1 MVECKNRTLLDACRS
16 MIQVA
21 GLPLRFWQEAVATA
35 CYLQNRSPHKILGLQ
50 TPYSLWFKHKPNLGH
65 LRVFGSIAYSHV
77 PADKR
82 KKLDPHTRKCIFT
95 GYGESSGV
103 KAYKLFDPHTRKF
116 FYSRSV
122 IFDEISVLEQ
132 QKQHE
137 VRDFKQN
144 LKINDLITPNVS
156 QIENYGG
163 PITRS
168 FSKQFQNR
176 KHTDVLGEND
186 DVGVT
191 HYLYNNPTYPNKE
204 GFISSC
210 KDHLREKMENENIQ
224 EIQYQDFEMKDYS
237 PNSHQNR
244 EATKIY

>member
-1 MVECKNRTLLDACRS
+1 M
-16 MIQVA
+16 
-21 GLPLRFWQEAVATA
+21 
-35 CYLQNRSPHKILGLQ
+35 
-50 TPYSLWFKHKPNLGH
+50 
-65 LRVFGSIAYSHV
+65 FGSIAYSHV

-132 QKQHE
+132 QKKHE

-144 LKINDLITPNVS
+144 LKTNDLTTPDVS
-156 QIENYGG
+156 QIENYNGL
-163 PITRS
+163 ITRS
-168 FSKQFQNR
+168 VSKQFQNR
-176 KHTDVLGEND
+176 KHLEVFVEDE

-191 HYLYNNPTYPNKE
+191 HYLYTSC
-204 GFISSC
+204 GFKTSFSSGS
-210 KDHLREKMENENIQ
+210 
-224 EIQYQDFEMKDYS
+224 Y
-237 PNSHQNR
+237 
-244 EATKIY
+244 

>member
-1 MVECKNRTLLDACRS
+1 M
-16 MIQVA
+16 
-21 GLPLRFWQEAVATA
+21 
-35 CYLQNRSPHKILGLQ
+35 
-50 TPYSLWFKHKPNLGH
+50 
-65 LRVFGSIAYSHV
+65 FGSIAYSHV

-95 GYGESSGV
+95 EYGESSGV

-116 FYSRSV
+116 FYSLLV

-132 QKQHE
+132 QKQNE

-144 LKINDLITPNVS
+144 LKINDLTTPNVS
-156 QIENYGG
+156 QIENYGR

-168 FSKQFQNR
+168 FSKHFQNR
-176 KHTDVLGEND
+176 KHTNVLGEDD

-191 HYLYNNPTYPNKE
+191 HYLYNNPTYPNKK
-204 GFISSC
+204 GFISLC

-224 EIQYQDFEMKDYS
+224 EIQYQDFEKKDHL

-244 EATKIY
+244 EAIKIY